1 MSHSPEVR
9 IAAVTISRLR
19 LRLLAG
25 SECGYIRDF
34 RVADGGKILYACC

>member
-9 IAAVTISRLR
+9 IAAVTIFRLR
-19 LRLLAG
+19 VLAG